1 MKCHKI
7 FLDVLRKCLGIFGGV
22 NFFPIP
28 TIKVVFFVTIPS
40 SVPGNVKHTPSVSSL
55 GKSESYPAS
64 ERSRAMIILPNQNI
78 SPGQMT
84 QKKMLALPF
93 FWSYQNMLTYIYIEI
108 YIDLLETPL
117 TIEIQVMLKM
127 VKVLA
132 TDFASQLS
140 HGKKKL
146 VSRGLSVAEVFR
158 TGGPHKEPHIPIWG
172 TQPADVV
179 WPDMEGVPSNSSSP
193 VLGLPTHTMGFLLGL

>member
-64 ERSRAMIILPNQNI
+64 ERSRAMIILPNQSI

-93 FWSYQNMLTYIYIEI
+93 FWSYQNMLTYIYIYICIYIYIEI
-108 YIDLLETPL
+108 YIDLLETPG
-117 TIEIQVMLKM
+117 TQEIQVMLKM

-140 HGKKKL
+140 HGKKKSFPKVFPLLRCSGPEVRVRNHIFRYEALNLQMWCGQTWRESRRIHDL
-146 VSRGLSVAEVFR
+146 VS
-158 TGGPHKEPHIPIWG
+158 
-172 TQPADVV
+172 
-179 WPDMEGVPSNSSSP
+179 
-193 VLGLPTHTMGFLLGL
+193 